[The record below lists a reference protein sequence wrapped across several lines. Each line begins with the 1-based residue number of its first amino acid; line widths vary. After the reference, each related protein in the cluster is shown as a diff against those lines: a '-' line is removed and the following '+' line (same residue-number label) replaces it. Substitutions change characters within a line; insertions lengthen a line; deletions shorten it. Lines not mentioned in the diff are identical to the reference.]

1 MKNKNRDD
9 LLKYILQAFENN
21 TYLSYQEIVDHIE
34 YKQNVSLDCYDYPAT
49 AVKNATLDY
58 GIYTDGEVAG
68 RYKAK
73 YPLFIA
79 NDQKDK
85 SQRTIEQIKWKK
97 IEY

>member
-1 MKNKNRDD
+1 MKNKNRED
-9 LLKYILQAFENN
+9 LLKYILQTFQDN
-21 TYLSYQEIVDHIE
+21 TYLSYREGVDHIGYE
-34 YKQNVSLDCYDYPAT
+34 QNISLACYDYPAT
-49 AVKNATLDY
+49 AVKNTILDY
-58 GIYTDGEVAG
+58 GIYTDGGVAG

-85 SQRTIEQIKWKK
+85 SQRTVEQIKWKK